1 MANQINRDLILRENL
16 AIERTA
22 MAIERTFL
30 SYLRTSLY
38 FSIAGITINSFMKL
52 KHGGLLEVSFW
63 IIAII
68 ILGFGFYRL
77 FDQRKKLNENRK
89 HIGYYLLDEE

>member
-1 MANQINRDLILRENL
+1 MANQVNRDLILRENL

-52 KHGGLLEVSFW
+52 EHGRLLEVSFW

-77 FDQRKKLNENRK
+77 YDQRKKLSDSRK
-89 HIGYYLLDEE
+89 HIGYYLLEEE

>member
-1 MANQINRDLILRENL
+1 MDSKVNRDLLLRENL

-38 FSIAGITINSFMKL
+38 FSIAGITINSFMEL
-52 KHGGLLEVSFW
+52 KYGRLLEVGFW
-63 IIAII
+63 IISFI
-68 ILGFGFYRL
+68 ILGFGFYKL

-89 HIGYYLLDEE
+89 HIGYYILEEE

>member
-1 MANQINRDLILRENL
+1 MANQVNRDLILRENL

-52 KHGGLLEVSFW
+52 EHGRLLEVSFW

-77 FDQRKKLNENRK
+77 YDQRKKLSESRK
-89 HIGYYLLDEE
+89 HIGYYLLEEE

>member
-1 MANQINRDLILRENL
+1 MANQVNRDLILRENL

-52 KHGGLLEVSFW
+52 EHGRLLEVSFW

-68 ILGFGFYRL
+68 ILGFGSYRL
-77 FDQRKKLNENRK
+77 YDQRKKLSESRQ
-89 HIGYYLLDEE
+89 HIGYYLLEEE

>member
-1 MANQINRDLILRENL
+1 MNKQVNKDLILRENL
-16 AIERTA
+16 AIERTS

-38 FSIAGITINSFMKL
+38 FSIAGITINHFLTLSY
-52 KHGGLLEVSFW
+52 GRLLEIGFW
-63 IIAII
+63 IIAFI

-77 FDQRKKLNENRK
+77 MDQRRKLNDNRK
-89 HIGYYLLDEE
+89 HIGNYLLDEE